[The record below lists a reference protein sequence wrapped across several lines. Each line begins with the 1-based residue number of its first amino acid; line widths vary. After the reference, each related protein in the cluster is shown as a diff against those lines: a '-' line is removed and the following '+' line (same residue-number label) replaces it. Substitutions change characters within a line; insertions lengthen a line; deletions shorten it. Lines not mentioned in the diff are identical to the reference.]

1 VSADVRATEIKG
13 KQARRMKFK
22 DIPFTLRHSLANR
35 GLIRTVAVLPG
46 KVISRFM
53 QGSAVEKQAFLLHP
67 FDAEFGTDTGGLIH
81 AEELRDGRGRKSI
94 YNTAYYAT
102 PPSLFQ
108 QALARLEVDFERFTF
123 VDLGAGKGR
132 TLLLASN
139 FPFRQ
144 VIGIEYARELATVAS
159 QNISRYHPSSRL
171 CQEVRCILGDA
182 CDFAFPPG
190 PLLIFMWNPFVGAV
204 FERVLAN
211 LEDSLRR
218 EPREV
223 YLVYLKPDCAQRLN
237 ASPWLQKLWECRL
250 EMTEQDFAAYQFG
263 GRSEI
268 CAAYRSS
275 PPAEVNPPGAG
286 SAVLQ

>member
-1 VSADVRATEIKG
+1 
-13 KQARRMKFK
+13 MKFR

-46 KVISRFM
+46 KVLSRFM
-53 QGSAVEKQAFLLHP
+53 QRSAVEKQAFLLHP
-67 FDAEFGTDTGGLIH
+67 FDAEFETDTGGLIH
-81 AEELRDGRGRKSI
+81 AEELRDGRGRKSV

-108 QALARLEVDFERFTF
+108 QALARLEVNFEGFTF

-132 TLLLASN
+132 TILLASH

-144 VIGIEYARELATVAS
+144 VIGIEYARALATVAT
-159 QNISRYHPSSRL
+159 QNISRYHPISRL
-171 CQEVRCILGDA
+171 CKEVRCILGDA
-182 CDFAFPPG
+182 CDFAFPTG
-190 PLLIFMWNPFVGAV
+190 PLVIFMWNPFVGPV
-204 FERVLAN
+204 FERVVAN
-211 LEDSLRR
+211 LEGSLRR

-223 YLVYLKPDCAQRLN
+223 YVLYLKPDCAQRLD
-237 ASPWLQKLWECRL
+237 ASPWLHKLWEYRL
-250 EMTEQDFAAYQFG
+250 EMTEQDFAAHQFG

-275 PPAEVNPPGAG
+275 APAQADRPGAG
-286 SAVLQ
+286 SAILK